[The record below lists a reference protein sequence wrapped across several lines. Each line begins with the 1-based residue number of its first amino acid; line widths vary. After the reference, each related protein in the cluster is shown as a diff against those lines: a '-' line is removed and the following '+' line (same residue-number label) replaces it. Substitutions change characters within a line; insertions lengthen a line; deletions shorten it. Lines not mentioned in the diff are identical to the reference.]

1 MAALMRSIDWG
12 RTPLG
17 PVEQWSQSLRMMVR
31 FLLVNRFPM
40 LLWWGPQYVQLYNDA
55 YRPIPG
61 TKHPR
66 SMGQAAA
73 ECWPEIWNII
83 GPLVDTPFNGGPPTW
98 MEDLLLEVN
107 RHGYVEET
115 HFTVAYSPVPDED
128 APRGI
133 GGVLATVHEITEK
146 MVGERRIML
155 LRDLGGRSV
164 VEAQTAE
171 AACAA
176 AATVLAKDP
185 QDVPFALLYLLDAD
199 GRRARLAGAAGVEP
213 GRTVSP
219 DLIDLDQVVKGYEWQ
234 LQMAVAEESLQV
246 IDGLASRFIEV
257 PLGPWADPPHMAVAI
272 PIPSNKAHRP
282 AGLLIAGIS
291 SRLAIN
297 EQYVGFLELL
307 TAQIATAI
315 VNARGYEEER
325 RRAEALAELDRAK
338 TAFFSNVSHE
348 FRTPLTLML
357 GPTADLLGSG
367 RLPPEDRERVELIHR
382 NALRLQK
389 LVNSMLDF
397 SRIEAG
403 RVAAIY
409 ERTDLG
415 ACTSELASTFRSAI
429 ERAGL
434 TLVID
439 AQPLH
444 GAVYVDREM
453 WEKIILNLLSN
464 AFKHTFTGSITLRV
478 RDSEQAAIVEVIDTG
493 VGIAPEEL
501 PRVFERFHRVPNARS
516 RTHEG
521 SGIGLALVQE
531 LVRRHAGRIEA
542 TSREGEGTTFTISIP
557 FGIAHLPS
565 DRVAHEDRI
574 ARDQGTT
581 RVDAMSFVEEALRW
595 LPETDAAPEGVG
607 SAATPG
613 EPSAEG
619 GAPRVAENAP
629 LIVLADDNADMRD
642 YVARLLRGRGW
653 RVTAVPDG
661 AAALAVARRERPS
674 LVLSDVMMPGL
685 DGFALMRALRADPAM
700 STLPVILLSAR
711 AGEEARI
718 EGAEAGADDYLV
730 KPFGAQELLARVGA
744 QLTLAQARTS
754 ALQAAEAANQAK
766 TDFVAVMSHELRTP
780 INAIA
785 GHTQLLAMGVHGPI
799 TEAQRQALDRIQRNQ
814 RHLLGLI
821 NDVLNLARI
830 EAGQVEY
837 ALQDINLQSVI
848 AQLAPMIEPQLAA
861 KRISYDVQVRGPFVV
876 RADQEKLT
884 QILLNLLSNAA
895 KFTPPGGRVVV
906 DAALR
911 ADEPGDVF
919 VRVADTGP
927 GIPPDKHSVIFEPFV
942 QVHAGLTRSVEGTGL
957 GLSIS
962 RDLARGMGGDIRV
975 RSSEGRGSV
984 FTLRLR
990 RATTSAARP

>member
-1 MAALMRSIDWG
+1 
-12 RTPLG
+12 
-17 PVEQWSQSLRMMVR
+17 
-31 FLLVNRFPM
+31 
-40 LLWWGPQYVQLYNDA
+40 
-55 YRPIPG
+55 
-61 TKHPR
+61 
-66 SMGQAAA
+66 
-73 ECWPEIWNII
+73 
-83 GPLVDTPFNGGPPTW
+83 
-98 MEDLLLEVN
+98 
-107 RHGYVEET
+107 
-115 HFTVAYSPVPDED
+115 
-128 APRGI
+128 
-133 GGVLATVHEITEK
+133 
-146 MVGERRIML
+146 
-155 LRDLGGRSV
+155 
-164 VEAQTAE
+164 
-171 AACAA
+171 
-176 AATVLAKDP
+176 
-185 QDVPFALLYLLDAD
+185 
-199 GRRARLAGAAGVEP
+199 
-213 GRTVSP
+213 
-219 DLIDLDQVVKGYEWQ
+219 
-234 LQMAVAEESLQV
+234 
-246 IDGLASRFIEV
+246 
-257 PLGPWADPPHMAVAI
+257 
-272 PIPSNKAHRP
+272 
-282 AGLLIAGIS
+282 
-291 SRLAIN
+291 
-297 EQYVGFLELL
+297 
-307 TAQIATAI
+307 
-315 VNARGYEEER
+315 
-325 RRAEALAELDRAK
+325 
-338 TAFFSNVSHE
+338 
-348 FRTPLTLML
+348 ML
-357 GPTADLLGSG
+357 GPTTDLLGSG
-367 RLPPEDRERVELIHR
+367 RLLPADREQVELVHR

-415 ACTSELASTFRSAI
+415 ACTGELASNFRSAI

-434 TLVID
+434 RLVID

-444 GAVYVDREM
+444 GGVYVDREM
-453 WEKIILNLLSN
+453 WEKIILNLISN
-464 AFKHTFTGSITLRV
+464 AFKHTFAGSITVRV

-493 VGIAPEEL
+493 VGIAPQEL
-501 PRVFERFHRVPNARS
+501 ARVFERFHRVPNARS

-531 LVRRHAGRIEA
+531 LVRRHGGRIEA
-542 TSREGEGTTFTISIP
+542 TSREGEGTAFTISIP
-557 FGIAHLPS
+557 FGIAHLPA

-574 ARDQGTT
+574 ARDQVAT
-581 RVDAMSFVEEALRW
+581 RVDAMSYVEEALRW
-595 LPETDAAPEGVG
+595 LPPPGATGDGFETT
-607 SAATPG
+607 ATPAHSSG
-613 EPSAEG
+613 EA
-619 GAPRVAENAP
+619 GAPRVAEDAP

-653 RVTAVPDG
+653 RVTAVADG
-661 AAALAVARRERPS
+661 AAALAAARRERPS

-685 DGFALMRALRADPAM
+685 DGFALMRALRADPAT

-744 QLTLAQARTS
+744 QLTLAHARTS
-754 ALQAAEAANQAK
+754 ALEAAEAANQAK

-830 EAGQVEY
+830 EAGQIDYE
-837 ALQDINLQSVI
+837 LQDINLQSVM
-848 AQLAPMIEPQLAA
+848 AQVAPMIEPQLAA
-861 KRISYDVQVRGPFVV
+861 KRIAYDVQVREPFVV

-884 QILLNLLSNAA
+884 QILLNLLSNAV
-895 KFTPPGGRVVV
+895 KFTPPGGGVVV

-927 GIPPDKHSVIFEPFV
+927 GIPPDKHAVIFEPFV

-990 RATTSAARP
+990 RATTGAGRP